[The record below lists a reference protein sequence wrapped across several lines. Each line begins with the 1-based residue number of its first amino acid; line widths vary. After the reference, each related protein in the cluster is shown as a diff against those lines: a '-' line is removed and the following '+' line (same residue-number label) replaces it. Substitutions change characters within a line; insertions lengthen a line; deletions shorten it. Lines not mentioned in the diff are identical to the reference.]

1 MDGGV
6 TGEETSTPASAPQSY
21 SDIFD
26 AVYPQYLMMGMT
38 PEEYWDGEV
47 GLLKARRDAFV
58 LMKERE
64 ERERDTQA
72 WLTGMYIR
80 DALQSVYLM
89 VNGFVPKGVT
99 ATPYPNKPYST
110 QEQERIQEEKRQ
122 KAEEK
127 RKQAEDEKV
136 QQSMAYFQAAVAQF
150 NKNIRKRNEAKKEG
164 RE

>member
-1 MDGGV
+1 MDGDV
-6 TGEETSTPASAPQSY
+6 TEGEQSSPASAPQSY

-47 GLLKARRDAFV
+47 GLLRARRDAFI

-64 ERERDTQA
+64 ERERDIQA
-72 WLTGMYIR
+72 WQIGMYIR
-80 DALQSVYLM
+80 DALQSVYLI
-89 VNGFVPKGVT
+89 VNGFVPKGAT

-122 KAEEK
+122 KAEES
-127 RKQAEDEKV
+127 RKKAEDEKV